1 MCSPRSDRV
10 AYLSLKGYIVGQ
22 HFQLLG
28 FVDLLK
34 YVTYV
39 EIASCITKFQESDHI

>member
-1 MCSPRSDRV
+1 MCSPRADRV
-10 AYLSLKGYIVGQ
+10 AYLSLKGYIVAR

-39 EIASCITKFQESDHI
+39 ETTSCITKLQESGRI